1 MTNNKIAAA
10 YAVERTAVRA
20 TSFVACVV
28 FTCLILYRFSTISP
42 KPCNHDFA
50 VYAHEVHAKARLC

>member
-1 MTNNKIAAA
+1 MANNKIAAA
-10 YAVERTAVRA
+10 YARGRTAVRA
-20 TSFVACVV
+20 TSFVVCVV
-28 FTCLILYRFSTISP
+28 FTCLILYRFSTISS